1 MFKDKY
7 MISYSINGKKYKI
20 IIPRKKIINKII
32 KVVNECGDDITI
44 EFETYLG
51 PCNNFHGFEYSP
63 YSLGHNKII
72 IETIDC
78 ECIVFNKYDII
89 TL

>member
-1 MFKDKY
+1 MKG
-7 MISYSINGKKYKI
+7 ISDYKNLNLKNSI
-20 IIPRKKIINKII
+20 
-32 KVVNECGDDITI
+32 DLI

-51 PCNNFHGFEYSP
+51 PCNNFHGFEYTP
-63 YSLGHNKII
+63 YSLGYNKII